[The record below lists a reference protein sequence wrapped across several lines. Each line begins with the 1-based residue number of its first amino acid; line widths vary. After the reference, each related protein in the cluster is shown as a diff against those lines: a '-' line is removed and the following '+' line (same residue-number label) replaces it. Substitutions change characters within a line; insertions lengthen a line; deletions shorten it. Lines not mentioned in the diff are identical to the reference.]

1 MAAHLG
7 LPSNA
12 GVVIAEVEPGSPAD
26 EENLQPGD
34 VIIEVEHNQIKGL
47 ADFRKYIES
56 YKKQKTLLLTVRLK
70 ANDYHNFYV
79 VLKKKG

>member
-1 MAAHLG
+1 M
-7 LPSNA
+7 
-12 GVVIAEVEPGSPAD
+12 ITEVEPGSPAE

-34 VIIEVEHNQIKGL
+34 VIIEVEHNPIKGL

-56 YKKQKTLLLTVRLK
+56 YKKQKTLLLTVRMK
-70 ANDYHNFYV
+70 ANDYHNFFV